1 MTNWH
6 LTGNLPAAI
15 LAPMSN
21 AVRLLR
27 LALSLKLAPVILGAI
42 FIGLRFGL
50 PVPALALLT
59 AGPTLFVWVF
69 VMLPGIERRLGRYY
83 LPVGIV
89 LTIMAQT
96 IETGLFAFA
105 SAVSPV
111 EMRYRSPPDVRA
123 VEPLFLLLVPTV
135 LGAWAY
141 GRHGAWLTAGL
152 ATALLLV
159 TNAVTV
165 LSGVPAELVLPAS
178 GLRIA
183 PLFLVGYIVGTL
195 AEQQRKQT
203 DALSI
208 ANAKLREQAAAT
220 EQLAVARERNRL
232 ARDLHDTLAHSLA
245 GLVVQLE
252 AIDTVL
258 QSEPDL
264 ARSEIAT
271 ARRAAQAGLDEARR
285 AIRDLRV
292 NPVED
297 LGLTRTL
304 EQAANDFGERT
315 GVRVSLRVSE
325 PKAAIANDITA
336 AIWRIA
342 QEALN
347 NVERHAGARRVEM
360 TLAQENGYLVLSVAD
375 DGRGFDQAQIGE
387 ERFGLMGM
395 RERAELIGG
404 DLTVES
410 QVGRGTSVRL
420 VLSLK
425 YKSFPIP

>member
-1 MTNWH
+1 MND
-6 LTGNLPAAI
+6 
-15 LAPMSN
+15 

-27 LALSLKLAPVILGAI
+27 IALSIKLAPIVVISILGS
-42 FIGLRFGL
+42 LRFSWL
-50 PVPALALLT
+50 PELVLLT
-59 AGPTLFVWVF
+59 TWPTVFVWIV
-69 VMLPGIERRLGRYY
+69 VMLPGIGRRLGRYY
-83 LPVGIV
+83 LPVCIG
-89 LTIMAQT
+89 LTVTAQT

-105 SAVSPV
+105 APVSFV
-111 EMRYRSPPDVRA
+111 EARALDGPPPGVRA
-123 VEPLFLLLVPTV
+123 LEPLFLLLVPTV

-141 GRHGAWLTAGL
+141 GRRGAWLTAGL
-152 ATALLLV
+152 ATVLV
-159 TNAVTV
+159 LITNAVPL
-165 LSGVPAELVLPAS
+165 LSGVPLESILPVSA
-178 GLRIA
+178 LRIA

-203 DALSI
+203 DALSA
-208 ANAKLREQAAAT
+208 ANAKLREQAAAM

-252 AIDTVL
+252 AIDTLTREGAV
-258 QSEPDL
+258 PDQ
-264 ARSEIAT
+264 ARSEIKK
-271 ARRAAQAGLDEARR
+271 ARRAAQAGLEDARR

-315 GVRVSLRVSE
+315 GVSVGLRMSE
-325 PKAAIANDITA
+325 PKAAIANDIAA

-360 TLAQENGYLVLSVAD
+360 TLAQANGCLVLSVAD
-375 DGRGFDQAQIGE
+375 DGRGFDQAQIDE

-404 DLTVES
+404 NLTIES
-410 QVGRGTSVRL
+410 QAGRGTSVRL

-425 YKSFPIP
+425 